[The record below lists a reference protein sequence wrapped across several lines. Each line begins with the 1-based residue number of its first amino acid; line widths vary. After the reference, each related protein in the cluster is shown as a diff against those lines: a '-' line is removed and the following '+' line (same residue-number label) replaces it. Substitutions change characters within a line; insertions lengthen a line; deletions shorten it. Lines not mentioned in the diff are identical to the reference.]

1 MPADTTADRR
11 IAWLSRGGGA
21 FLRTLGATWRFRAIN
36 DEPFRALRA
45 AKKPFIFILWHGQL
59 LPLLYRHRREGVAV
73 LISEHGDGEIIAR
86 IAMSLGYETVRGS
99 SSRGAARALLGLAR
113 AVEEGHD
120 LAITP
125 DGPRGPAKSFAPG
138 ALVIAQRTGVPLIAA
153 TASVTSAWRLNSWDR
168 FIIPRPFARITVS
181 YSDPVYVQAKDAREA
196 ASDGE
201 VERARGVLIA
211 AEERA
216 HG

>member
-1 MPADTTADRR
+1 MPVSATPDRR
-11 IAWLSRGGGA
+11 IAWLARGGGA

-36 DEPFRALRA
+36 DAPFRALRV

-86 IAMSLGYETVRGS
+86 IAMGLGYETVRGS

-138 ALVIAQRTGVPLIAA
+138 ALVVAQRTGVPLIAA
-153 TASVTSAWRLNSWDR
+153 TASVTSAWRLNSWDG

-181 YSDPVYVQAKDAREA
+181 YSDPVYVQAKNARDA
-196 ASDGE
+196 ASDVE
-201 VERARGVLIA
+201 VERARRVMIA

>member
-1 MPADTTADRR
+1 MAADAPADRR

-21 FLRTLGATWRFRAIN
+21 FVRALGATWRFRAIN
-36 DEPFRALRA
+36 DAPFRALRD
-45 AKKPFIFILWHGQL
+45 AKQPFIFILWHGQL
-59 LPLLYRHRREGVAV
+59 LPLLFRHRREGVAV

-86 IAMSLGYETVRGS
+86 IAMGLGYQTVRGS

-138 ALVIAQRTGVPLIAA
+138 ALVVAQRTGVPVVAA
-153 TASVTSAWRLNSWDR
+153 TASVTSAWRLNSWDG

-181 YSDPVYVQAKDAREA
+181 YSDPIYVHAKDAREA
-196 ASDGE
+196 ASDAE
-201 VERARGVLIA
+201 VERARRLMIA
-211 AEERA
+211 AEEQA

>member
-1 MPADTTADRR
+1 VAADATADRR
-11 IAWLSRGGGA
+11 IAWLARGGGA
-21 FLRTLGATWRFRAIN
+21 FLRALGATWRFHAIN
-36 DEPFRALRA
+36 DGPLRALRA
-45 AKKPFIFILWHGQL
+45 AKKPFIFMLWHGQL
-59 LPLLYRHRREGVAV
+59 LPLLYRHRGEGVAV

-86 IAMSLGYETVRGS
+86 IAMGLGYQTVRGS

-113 AVEEGHD
+113 AVEGGHD

-138 ALVIAQRTGVPLIAA
+138 ALVVAQRTGVPLIAVS
-153 TASVTSAWRLNSWDR
+153 ASVTSAWRLNSWDG

-181 YSDPVYVQAKDAREA
+181 YSEPLYVQAKNAREA
-196 ASDGE
+196 ASDSA
-201 VERARGVLIA
+201 VERARRVLMA
-211 AEERA
+211 TEERA